1 MIKSLEARI
10 EEAKAYGLNEND
22 EYIQE
27 LTEKIYDYQDE
38 IDGIREDSVD
48 AAKNAVKDLVD
59 YRIKMLKKDLD
70 NEKDALKDKQ
80 TELKDFY
87 SKQKEML
94 QDVYDEEKYLEE
106 QSEKRE
112 AKKDIEIELKRLEF
126 DDSAWAQKRKQEL
139 QEELAKAD
147 KDLLDF
153 EKDHNLDKTKELLDD
168 LYDRQEKQI
177 ESEIEALDER
187 LNDPK
192 ALYNQALA
200 DIQNNT
206 LALYEEMVE
215 YNDKYGSGNPEDTKE
230 MWEEAKESLD
240 KYLSTFGEAYKSI
253 ILTPLPDGYATGTN
267 SATPGLHGVDEL
279 GPEYVFTSSN
289 GARYRVFSGGEK
301 VLNAKATNFLY
312 NFANSGEKILSTIFE
327 KIVGSHMVSQVSPSN
342 QVSEINMG
350 DVIIQGN
357 ANEAT
362 VSEIRRAKREE
373 MQWILKEFNKM
384 NKRS

>member
-200 DIQNNT
+200 DIQNNIQI
-206 LALYEEMVE
+206 
-215 YNDKYGSGNPEDTKE
+215 SRFGN
-230 MWEEAKESLD
+230 
-240 KYLSTFGEAYKSI
+240 
-253 ILTPLPDGYATGTN
+253 
-267 SATPGLHGVDEL
+267 
-279 GPEYVFTSSN
+279 
-289 GARYRVFSGGEK
+289 ARYLIEFICLINSRCQFTHIGGDH
-301 VLNAKATNFLY
+301 LAGITHSFL
-312 NFANSGEKILSTIFE
+312 EILHYLIASSCTQ
-327 KIVGSHMVSQVSPSN
+327 K
-342 QVSEINMG
+342 
-350 DVIIQGN
+350 
-357 ANEAT
+357 
-362 VSEIRRAKREE
+362 
-373 MQWILKEFNKM
+373 
-384 NKRS
+384 